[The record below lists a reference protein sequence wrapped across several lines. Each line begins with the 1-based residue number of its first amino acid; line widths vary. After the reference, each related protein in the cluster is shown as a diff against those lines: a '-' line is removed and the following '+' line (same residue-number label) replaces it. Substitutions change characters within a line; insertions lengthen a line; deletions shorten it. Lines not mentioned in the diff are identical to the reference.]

1 MGNNAMRQIITS
13 ILTLFACASTF
24 VLAAAGE
31 GGQLAPEPTVS
42 VGWVYFFVIV
52 FFAVCVWFGFAIW
65 SADRKNRAAAAASEK
80 S

>member
-1 MGNNAMRQIITS
+1 MRNILNT
-13 ILTLFACASTF
+13 ILTLLFACGTTF
-24 VLAAAGE
+24 ALANAE

-52 FFAVCVWFGFAIW
+52 FFGICAWFGMAIW
-65 SADRKNRAAAAASEK
+65 NADRKSRATAVIGEK